1 MNSIDKVA
9 VCSRSYSLNSVLR
22 AELLSKYKY
31 VTFNDEGVKLEGSA
45 LIDFIKG
52 HDKVISALETINEDV
67 IHQLPN
73 LKVISKYGVGL
84 DMIDIQAMRKH
95 GKRLG
100 WSGGVNKRSVSELVV
115 AFAISML
122 RNIPVANHEVVSGT
136 WRQHIG
142 GQLSGKTVGIIG
154 CGHVGKDLVNIL
166 EPFNC
171 SILVNDILSYDDF
184 YNENNIK
191 PLQLEELL
199 VESDIVTI
207 HIPLNSTTK
216 NILNASRLALL
227 KPTAILIN
235 VARGGLVDEKA
246 LKLMLQNK
254 LLAAAAFDVF
264 EPEPP
269 VDQELLSLPNF
280 LATPH
285 IGGSSREA
293 ILAMGRAAITG
304 LDENEIP

>member
-1 MNSIDKVA
+1 
-9 VCSRSYSLNSVLR
+9 
-22 AELLSKYKY
+22 
-31 VTFNDEGVKLEGSA
+31 
-45 LIDFIKG
+45 
-52 HDKVISALETINEDV
+52 
-67 IHQLPN
+67 
-73 LKVISKYGVGL
+73 
-84 DMIDIQAMRKH
+84 MIDIQAMRKH